1 MIVRTPESSRQGVSK
16 KLRRPGLSRSLQ
28 ISTELKHYNSYD
40 IKKTVN
46 IDRSLLD
53 IKVAQSFRKFDIFRS
68 LK

>member
-46 IDRSLLD
+46 IDRALLD